1 LNKERYQL
9 YGFHA
14 ISTHNGWAMSIA
26 GALIVFSGLVVLS
39 TAISQIHKILLFFE
53 NKYAGFR
60 NNNQIQEND
69 EPEEQPESALPTI
82 FPTELDEIACL
93 YQPLIKEIGE
103 TFYLSDLY
111 QIAKENNFP
120 HPHITFTAFRD
131 AKILIPYGDGVFSW
145 KPPKENTVNENE

>member
-1 LNKERYQL
+1 M
-9 YGFHA
+9 YGIHA
-14 ISTHNGWAMSIA
+14 ISTHNGWAMAIA

-39 TAISQIHKILLFFE
+39 TAIAQIHKILLFFE
-53 NKYAGFR
+53 NKYAAFR
-60 NNNQIQEND
+60 NNNNKIKEND

-82 FPTELDEIACL
+82 FPTELDELASL

-111 QIAKENNFP
+111 KVAKENNFP

-131 AKILIPYGDGVFSW
+131 AKILIPHGEGVFSW
-145 KPPKENTVNENE
+145 EPPEENTINENE

>member
-1 LNKERYQL
+1 M

-14 ISTHNGWAMSIA
+14 ISTHNGWAMAIA
-26 GALIVFSGLVVLS
+26 GILIVFSGLVVLS

-145 KPPKENTVNENE
+145 EPPNENTVNENE

>member
-1 LNKERYQL
+1 M
-9 YGFHA
+9 A
-14 ISTHNGWAMSIA
+14 IA

-69 EPEEQPESALPTI
+69 DPEEQPESALPTI

-145 KPPKENTVNENE
+145 EPPNENTVNENE